1 MILRTP
7 GSQVG
12 SPAAKIKEEGRMRG
26 GGWREKGGAIEIHCG
41 VDGVKAS
48 SR

>member
-1 MILRTP
+1 MDLRWAP
-7 GSQVG
+7 PQQ
-12 SPAAKIKEEGRMRG
+12 KIKEEGRRKG
-26 GGWREKGGAIEIHCG
+26 EGWREKGGAIDVHCG